1 MEFTTTARGAPA
13 LVFNGFKYVVNR
25 KMPVEKSGPHYHLC
39 RSVKNIWSYM
49 KVDCVGK
56 VRLMYRK

>member
-25 KMPVEKSGPHYHLC
+25 KMPVENLDRTIICADQLKIFGH
-39 RSVKNIWSYM
+39 I
-49 KVDCVGK
+49 
-56 VRLMYRK
+56 